1 MISSSCRSLRN
12 YGCCRKLSG
21 ILVLFWLLS
30 QKQKTE
36 HKYLRVKSLWITVQ
50 EMCVSRPRWCAAF
63 SRENAKTRKRAA
75 KRENAKPRKR
85 ENRENAKTGS
95 KTRKRENAKIAKTA
109 KTRKRARKYKSAK
122 VGQLWSSP
130 DLAARQCQIIILRC
144 NSGVDLCCTGT
155 SSTE

>member
-63 SRENAKTRKRAA
+63 SRENAKTGSKTRKRETAKTRKPRKRAA
-75 KRENAKPRKR
+75 
-85 ENRENAKTGS
+85 
-95 KTRKRENAKIAKTA
+95 KRENAKIAKTA